1 MQASLR
7 ILARTF
13 VAVTVTLGAAACA
26 ESSDPVS
33 PHGRPHHLAANS
45 TVTLSTGTTLGVG
58 SSVTYG
64 ESMPSSGTI
73 LLRFDGRINYSSTA
87 GNSTILE
94 IQVNGTPVTVSPS
107 KGSTYTY
114 GNQSRTENYYD
125 NRGSSYGQSGSLWGL
140 FWSPDFSSNSSSS
153 DYYYVSSGSP
163 YTYEYNISSYI
174 NYGQTNTIT
183 LKNSGG
189 WVQTATGIAPSVVFQ
204 NIQLQA
210 Q

>member
-13 VAVTVTLGAAACA
+13 VAATVLLGAAACA
-26 ESSDPVS
+26 DASNPVS
-33 PHGRPHHLAANS
+33 PPARSHHLAANS

-73 LLRFDGRINYSSTA
+73 YLRFDGRINYASTI
-87 GNSTILE
+87 GNSNILDIE
-94 IQVNGTPVTVSPS
+94 VNGTPVTISPT

-114 GNQSRTENYYD
+114 GNQGRSENYFD
-125 NRGSSYGQSGSLWGL
+125 NRGRSTGPSLWGL
-140 FWSPDFSSNSSSS
+140 FWSPDFSSNASSS

-183 LKNSGG
+183 LKNDSG
-189 WVQTATGIAPSVVFQ
+189 WLQTITGLTPNVVFQ

-210 Q
+210 V